1 MSKRSPRLQFTDE
14 ERAAPELKKAI
25 QKADK
30 KADKLDKAEAKIPK
44 KTVKRKERVVDA
56 EGKVTTRLYFE
67 EVDKKKP
74 PSKLTHAATAAPIN
88 SALATAHREIRQ
100 SEEDNVGVESAHRI
114 EEVAEGGVRMV
125 DSAHRSHKL
134 KPYRNAAHA
143 EAAADKANL
152 KALNKQVQR
161 QNPQFSSNPYSRW
174 QQKRAIKK
182 EYMAAKAG
190 KGGKNTAKATQK
202 TAKTAKKAAE
212 NTKKS
217 AEFLAKHW
225 KGALIALAILLIVA
239 FLLSVVS
246 SCSVMVQSGV
256 SAFGGSSYAVEDDHM
271 KDAEAQY
278 CAMEAELQEYL
289 DTYESTHDYDEY
301 HYDLD
306 DIEHD
311 PYVLLSAISA
321 LHGGEWTIDEIGG
334 TLQMLFDKQY
344 ILTETVTTET
354 RYRTE
359 TRTGERQATD
369 PETGAYLYDEYGE
382 PIMEEYEYEVQV
394 PYTYY
399 ICTVELENFNLSHV
413 PVYIMS
419 EEQLSMYATFMS
431 TLGNRP
437 DLYPDSFYVDAYVN
451 TEYEDY
457 EIPASAL
464 SDPQFAAMMEE
475 AEKYLGYPYVWG
487 GSNPNTSFDCSGFVS
502 WVVNNCGAGW
512 NLGRLGADSLRHT
525 CSYVSPA
532 NAKPGDLI
540 FFEGTYDTT
549 GASHV
554 GIYVGN
560 NMMIHCGDPIQY
572 ADITSSYW
580 QQHFLSFGRLPQP

>member
-14 ERAAPELKKAI
+14 ERVSPKLKKAI

-56 EGKVTTRLYFE
+56 EGRVTTRLHFE

-74 PSKLTHAATAAPIN
+74 PSKLSHSVTDAPLN
-88 SALATAHREIRQ
+88 TVLATAHRQVRE
-100 SEEDNVGVESAHRI
+100 SEDDNVGVEGAHKL
-114 EEVAEGGVRMV
+114 EQAAEGGVRTV
-125 DSAHRSHKL
+125 QSAHRSHKL

-152 KALNKQVQR
+152 KALNKQAQHN
-161 QNPQFSSNPYSRW
+161 NPQFSSNPYSRW

-182 EYMAAKAG
+182 EYMATKAG
-190 KGGKNTAKATQK
+190 KTGKNTAKATQK

-246 SCSVMVQSGV
+246 SCSVLVQSGV
-256 SAFGGSSYAVEDDHM
+256 SSLGGSSYAVEDTNM
-271 KDAEAQY
+271 QDAETQY
-278 CAMEAELQEYL
+278 CALEAELQQYL
-289 DTYESTHDYDEY
+289 DTYERTHDYDEY

-306 DIEHD
+306 EIYHD

-321 LHGGEWTIDEIGG
+321 LHGGEWTIDQVGG
-334 TLQMLFDKQY
+334 TIQMLFDKQY

-359 TRTGERQATD
+359 TRTGTTTYTD
-369 PETGAYLYDEYGE
+369 PDTGETITET
-382 PIMEEYEYEVQV
+382 YEYEVQV

-399 ICTVELENFNLSHV
+399 ICNVTLENFNLSHV

-419 EEQLSMYATFMS
+419 EEQLSMYATYMS
-431 TLGNRP
+431 SLGNRP
-437 DLYPDSFYVDAYVN
+437 DLFPDSEYVDRYFN

-464 SDPQFAAMMEE
+464 SDPQFASMMEE

-487 GSNPNTSFDCSGFVS
+487 GSSPSTSFDCSGFVS
-502 WVVNNCGAGW
+502 WIVNNCGEGW
-512 NLGRLGADSLRHT
+512 NIGRLGAESLRHT
-525 CSYVSPA
+525 CSYVSPQ
-532 NAKPGDLI
+532 NARPGDLI

-572 ADITSSYW
+572 ASINTSYW
-580 QQHFLSFGRLPQP
+580 QQHFLSFGRLPSP

>member
-1 MSKRSPRLQFTDE
+1 MSKRSPRLQFIDE
-14 ERAAPELKKAI
+14 ERTAPELKKAI

-44 KTVKRKERVVDA
+44 KTIKRKERVVDA
-56 EGKVTTRLYFE
+56 EGKVTTQLYFE

-74 PSKLTHAATAAPIN
+74 PSKLTHAATTAPIN

-100 SEEDNVGVESAHRI
+100 SEEDNVGVESAHRL

-134 KPYRNAAHA
+134 KPYRNATHA

-152 KALNKQVQR
+152 KALNKQAQR
-161 QNPQFSSNPYSRW
+161 NNPQFSSNPYSRW

-182 EYMAAKAG
+182 EYMAAKTG
-190 KGGKNTAKATQK
+190 KSGKNTAKATQK
-202 TAKTAKKAAE
+202 TAKSAKKAAE
-212 NTKKS
+212 NTKKTG
-217 AEFLAKHW
+217 EFLAKHW
-225 KGALIALAILLIVA
+225 KGALIVLAILLIVA

-256 SAFGGSSYAVEDDHM
+256 SAFGSSSYAVEDSDM
-271 KDAEAQY
+271 MDAEAQY

-311 PYVLLSAISA
+311 SYVLLSAISA

-344 ILTETVTTET
+344 ILTETVETET

-359 TRTGERQATD
+359 TRTGTTTYTD
-369 PETGAYLYDEYGE
+369 PDTGETVTET
-382 PIMEEYEYEVQV
+382 YEYEVQV
-394 PYTYY
+394 PYIYY
-399 ICTVELENFNLSHV
+399 TCTVELENFNLSHV

-419 EEQLSMYATFMS
+419 EEQLSMYATYMS

-437 DLYPDSFYVDAYVN
+437 DLFPDSSYVDAYFN
-451 TEYEDY
+451 TEYEEY
-457 EIPASAL
+457 EIPADAL

-502 WVVNNCGAGW
+502 WVVNNCGVGW
-512 NLGRLGADSLRHT
+512 NIGRLGADSLRHT

-532 NAKPGDLI
+532 NARPGDLI

-554 GIYVGN
+554 GIYLGD

>member
-114 EEVAEGGVRMV
+114 EEVAEGGVRMI

-143 EAAADKANL
+143 EAAVDKANL
-152 KALNKQVQR
+152 KALNKQAQR
-161 QNPQFSSNPYSRW
+161 NNPQFSSNPYSRW

-182 EYMAAKAG
+182 EYMATKAG
-190 KGGKNTAKATQK
+190 KTGKNTAKATQK

-256 SAFGGSSYAVEDDHM
+256 SAFGGSSYSVEDDHM

-306 DIEHD
+306 EIEHD

-359 TRTGERQATD
+359 TRTGERQVTD

-554 GIYVGN
+554 GIYLGN